1 MQLAA
6 AKKGGYENL
15 HLLRMT
21 NILVIPEGG
30 EFIQFLEMKT

>member
-1 MQLAA
+1 VQLAA

-15 HLLRMT
+15 YLLRMT

-30 EFIQFLEMKT
+30 GIHSVP